1 MLLSHLK
8 FDTSPTEDS
17 GVGGY
22 KWNAYSDLPTI
33 TAKDGRSCAYFNG
46 TTTSLV
52 CADPVFPNIKAW
64 EEDWSMSLL
73 FNTSVM
79 SGVLPMLVKY
89 VYGDLLSVHPYPFEL
104 YINNGLLNL
113 YHSISTTFE
122 TGKWNS
128 LAILHNGHTINF
140 YLNRSLIGTSPD
152 SVIGSD
158 SLNRSLQFSVGNTY
172 AYPGQRTFNGYMTDV
187 RVYKGEAVLPSYRI
201 NTDSDKN
208 YYGLS

>member
-17 GVGGY
+17 GVGEY
-22 KWNAYSDLPTI
+22 AWNAYSDLPTI
-33 TAKDGRSCAYFNG
+33 TVKDGRSCAYFNG

-73 FNTSVM
+73 FNTSIVT
-79 SGVLPMLVKY
+79 GILNIIGKY
-89 VYGDLLSVHPYPFEL
+89 VYGDPLSSHPYPFAM
-104 YINNGLLNL
+104 YIDSGKLVLRN
-113 YHSISTTFE
+113 SMTTNFNV
-122 TGKWNS
+122 GKWNS
-128 LAILHNGHTINF
+128 VAVLHKNHMIYL
-140 YLNRSLIGTSPD
+140 YLNRGLVGTTPD
-152 SVIGSD
+152 TVFGED
-158 SLNRSLQFSVGNTY
+158 SLNRSLQFDIGACYGYSLN
-172 AYPGQRTFNGYMTDV
+172 RFNGYMTDV